1 MSKDKQPQTSSSS
14 VYIRRH
20 VNQTLLSAYSID
32 SQQPKK
38 SQPAATNRLFGV
50 SPGSKCAFGTYYHS
64 LGNEG
69 QNLYRDWGCS
79 DSKVKFMVA
88 RDLSF
93 KDREEYLRR

>member
-1 MSKDKQPQTSSSS
+1 MSKDKQPQSTS

-38 SQPAATNRLFGV
+38 RQAPATNRLFGV
-50 SPGSKCAFGTYYHS
+50 SPGSKCAFGAYYQS
-64 LGNEG
+64 LGSEG
-69 QNLYRDWGCS
+69 QNPYRDWGCT